1 MSVSAPIEAL
11 VSVAAESAWLVGGAV
26 RDRILGRSTDDY
38 DIAVAGDAR
47 PVARSLA
54 RAVDAHVFALSETF
68 GVWRVV
74 ARDHSWQ
81 VDILPVVGRSIENDL
96 AQRDFTVNAIAEP
109 IGGGGYVDPFGGL
122 EDVRARRLRMVSP
135 RAFIDDP
142 LRTLRLARLAC
153 ELEFEVDEPTA
164 SAAAA
169 SASDLASVAPERVF
183 AELKR
188 IVIADRALDGLAVM
202 DSLGATDAVLPEL
215 TRMRGVEQSHYHHL
229 DVYEHTRS
237 VLASTIELARRPG
250 QWLGEH
256 SDAVALF
263 LAEPLANELTRG
275 QALRFAAL
283 LHDVAK
289 PQTRQVTAE
298 GRITFIGHDVV
309 GAEVA
314 GEVLARLRAS
324 ERLREYVAALT
335 RNHLRLGFLVH
346 EAPISRRAIYRYLRA
361 CEPLGVDVT
370 LLSVADRLATRGRG
384 ADQAIARH
392 LELARELLGEALA
405 WRDGRPRPPLR
416 GDELARAVGL
426 RPGPELGRLLEE
438 LEEASFA
445 GEIGSREQAID
456 RARAIVAGGGRVG
469 GGGGAGGGAGRRGER
484 GQGGVGGGAH
494 GSA

>member
-1 MSVSAPIEAL
+1 MSTTVTGRRLSVSAPIEAL
-11 VSVAAESAWLVGGAV
+11 VSVASESAWLVGGAV
-26 RDRILGRSTDDY
+26 RDRLLGRPTDDY

-47 PVARSLA
+47 RVARALA
-54 RAVDAHVFALSETF
+54 RALDAHPFALSETF

-81 VDILPVVGRSIENDL
+81 VDLLPVASGSIEADL

-109 IGGGGYVDPFGGL
+109 VGGGAYVDPFGGL
-122 EDVRARRLRMVSP
+122 ADVRARTLRMVSP
-135 RAFIDDP
+135 RAFVDDP

-153 ELEFEVDEPTA
+153 ELGFEAEEGT
-164 SAAAA
+164 AAAA
-169 SASDLASVAPERVF
+169 AAIAPQLARVAPERVF

-188 IVIADRALDGLAVM
+188 IVIADRALDGLALM
-202 DSLGATDAVLPEL
+202 DLLGVTDVILPEL
-215 TRMRGVEQSHYHHL
+215 TALRGVEQSQYHHL
-229 DVYEHTRS
+229 DVYEHSRL
-237 VLASTIELARRPG
+237 VLASTIELARQPDE
-250 QWLGEH
+250 WFGEH

-275 QALRFAAL
+275 QALRFGAL

-289 PQTRQVTAE
+289 PQTRRVSAE
-298 GRITFIGHDVV
+298 GRITFVGHDVV

-314 GEVLARLRAS
+314 GDVLTRLRAS

-346 EAPISRRAIYRYLRA
+346 EMPIGRRAIYRYLRD
-361 CEPLGVDVT
+361 CEPVQVDVT

-384 ADQAIARH
+384 ADDAIARH

-405 WRDGRPRPPLR
+405 WRDDRPRPPMR

-426 RPGPELGRLLEE
+426 RPGPELGLVLAE

-456 RARAIVAGGGRVG
+456 RARAILARIGAASAAGGA
-469 GGGGAGGGAGRRGER
+469 GGAGGGAGR
-484 GQGGVGGGAH
+484 
-494 GSA
+494 SA